1 MPNIGFLAS
10 HNGTLMKAVVKACR
24 EGVLTANPK
33 LVISNNLQSGAL
45 NFAREEGI
53 LWRHLSS
60 ITHPDPLELDHAIFE
75 ELNSKDIDLVLLLG
89 YMRLLGSETL
99 TGYRG
104 RVFNIHPSLLPKFGG
119 QGMYGIRVH
128 EAVIAA
134 KEKVTGI
141 SIHHVNSE
149 YDRGALVSQC
159 TVAVLPEDTPNS
171 LAARVLEREYTFLVE
186 TLQKIL
192 KENK

>member
-1 MPNIGFLAS
+1 MRNIGFLAS
-10 HNGTLMKAVVKACR
+10 HNGTLMQAVVKACR
-24 EGVLTANPK
+24 EGVLAAKPK
-33 LVISNNLQSGAL
+33 LVISNNSKSGAL
-45 NFAREEGI
+45 NFAREEGL

-60 ITHPDPLELDHAIFE
+60 STHPDPQDLDRAILDELK
-75 ELNSKDIDLVLLLG
+75 NSDIEVVLLLG
-89 YMRLLGSETL
+89 YMRLLGSKTL
-99 TGYRG
+99 NAYRG
-104 RVFNIHPSLLPKFGG
+104 QVFNIHPSLLPKFGG
-119 QGMYGIRVH
+119 RGMYGIRVH

-134 KEKVTGI
+134 QEKETGI

-159 TVAVLPEDTPNS
+159 TLPVFPEDTPAS

-192 KENK
+192 RENK